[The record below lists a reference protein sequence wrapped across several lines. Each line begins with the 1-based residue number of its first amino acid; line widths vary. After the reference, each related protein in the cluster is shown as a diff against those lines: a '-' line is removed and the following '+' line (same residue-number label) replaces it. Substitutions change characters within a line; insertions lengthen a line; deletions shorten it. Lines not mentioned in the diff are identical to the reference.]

1 MVNSSEHIHD
11 VFLLMCVCERAGCVV
26 HARVCVQEYLTELQ
40 ALLQS
45 VAETDFKL
53 NSPEFW
59 PAAFY
64 NLPQQELCLKVSTA
78 RLSEKRR
85 VQFPSESGEK
95 MSQKQAKMMLADA

>member
-1 MVNSSEHIHD
+1 M
-11 VFLLMCVCERAGCVV
+11 
-26 HARVCVQEYLTELQ
+26 ELQ
-40 ALLQS
+40 ALLQL

-78 RLSEKRR
+78 PLPPARLSERHR
-85 VQFPSESGEK
+85 VQFPSELGGK
-95 MSQKQAKMMLADA
+95 KSQK